1 MTIQDA
7 ISRAD
12 ELRPN
17 AFATDMKVSWLSML
31 DLRVNQLRARYEDG
45 EYAEDFRGYDSETDL
60 TTELLV
66 EDAYSELYNHWLFA
80 QIDYFNEEYDKF
92 NASNAMFQSVWS
104 DYERYYNRTHMPKG
118 TRKIYY

>member
-17 AFATDMKVSWLSML
+17 AFANDLKVGWLSAV
-31 DLRVNQLRARYEDG
+31 DLRANQMRARYEDG
-45 EYAEDFRGYDSETDL
+45 EYIEDFKGYDNETDL
-60 TTELLV
+60 TTVLLV
-66 EDAYSELYNHWLFA
+66 EDAYAELYIHWLFA

-92 NASNAMFQSVWS
+92 NASNAMFQAVWS
-104 DYERYYNRTHMPKG
+104 DYERNFNRTHMPKG
-118 TRKIYY
+118 TRKIYF